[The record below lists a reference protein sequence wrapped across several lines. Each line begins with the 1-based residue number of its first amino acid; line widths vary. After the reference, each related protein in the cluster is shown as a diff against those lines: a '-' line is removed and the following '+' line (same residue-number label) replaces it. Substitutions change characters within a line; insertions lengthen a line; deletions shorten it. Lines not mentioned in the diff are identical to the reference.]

1 MSGLTGD
8 GEAFIDQIFRYSGNV
23 PLNVTLETP
32 TLVDDY
38 SLVRRWL
45 NLVRN
50 FHHRLKDISI
60 SDLILYEATP
70 YIFPRNTALPVLSS
84 LTISIDSGEELNLQT
99 ILDCFQHAPLLCSLE
114 LCAYNAG
121 NPVLPVSFPWPQLTQ
136 LVLDIPISVVAARD
150 ILIQCSALEFATF
163 RNLWEFDV
171 EMSQHVICTL
181 HNLRRLDVSVLLGG
195 GADVV
200 LAVLSLPSL
209 ESLSTASPDYPT
221 PVLLALIARSQ
232 FPLAHLSLTYAQLEL
247 GELFSILR
255 LLPALET
262 LDIQDCSCIGD
273 GLFEMLTRD
282 THTAPPTFTLP
293 HLTTLKIHPLTP
305 ALAGDIVADMAESLA
320 QDAGDT
326 VSGALF
332 PRLRHLCLYR
342 EPSYSMPMFEDDVED
357 RLAALCATGFLVDRD
372 PSHEQY
378 VFV

>member
-1 MSGLTGD
+1 
-8 GEAFIDQIFRYSGNV
+8 
-23 PLNVTLETP
+23 
-32 TLVDDY
+32 
-38 SLVRRWL
+38 
-45 NLVRN
+45 LVRN

-200 LAVLSLPSL
+200 LAALSLPSL
-209 ESLSTASPDYPT
+209 ESLSTA
-221 PVLLALIARSQ
+221 
-232 FPLAHLSLTYAQLEL
+232 SLTYAQLEL

-342 EPSYSMPMFEDDVED
+342 EPSYSMLMFEDDVED